1 MATFLCLSSILIL
14 AVNVQLFPSV
24 LTRLGG
30 TPAELGLLLSS
41 LFLLY
46 PVASVFSGFASDR
59 LGKRAVLAS
68 GALLMTAAL
77 AVAAPLSSLWARIAA
92 VLLFGAGNGILES
105 QASAMLSDASPG
117 RERSVLNLSQL
128 VYCIGAT
135 GGPVLVAIGL
145 SIVPSLGVG
154 PMLAVAAGLSFLLF
168 GGFMALKDG
177 RASAVSAKPISPR
190 ALAADREW
198 RLACVA
204 LFLYVA
210 VEMGT
215 AGWIVKYGRD
225 YLSLSEA
232 AAPLCLTVFWGGVG
246 VSRML
251 VSFASGS
258 LSNRRL
264 LLGSIALTFA
274 SQLGAFLAPH
284 PALALP
290 LLGVMGFAM
299 GSVWPTIVSLV
310 GSRFKRSSGIAVG
323 ALVASGACA
332 IPVIQP
338 LIGLAAGPGS
348 LGLRGTLLGMSVL
361 TVVEFFVVARM
372 GGPAPRSARSRRRSQ
387 D

>member
-46 PVASVFSGFASDR
+46 PLGSVFSGYASDR
-59 LGKRAVLAS
+59 LGKRAVMVA
-68 GALLMTAAL
+68 GALLMTVAL
-77 AVAAPLSSLWARIAA
+77 GVAAPLSSLWARIAA
-92 VLLFGAGNGILES
+92 VLFFGAGNGILES
-105 QASAMLSDASPG
+105 QASALLSDAHPG
-117 RERSVLNLSQL
+117 RERSILNLSQL
-128 VYCIGAT
+128 VYCVGAT

-145 SIVPSLGVG
+145 AIMPSLGVG

-168 GGFMALKDG
+168 VGFAALKDG
-177 RASAVSAKPISPR
+177 RASAVPAAPVSTR
-190 ALAADREW
+190 ALIADRDW
-198 RLACVA
+198 RLACIA

-225 YLSLSEA
+225 YLWLSDA

-274 SQLGAFLAPH
+274 SQLGAFLVSRAAV
-284 PALALP
+284 ALLF
-290 LLGVMGFAM
+290 LGIMGFAM
-299 GSVWPTIVSLV
+299 GSVWPTIVSFA
-310 GSRFKRSSGIAVG
+310 SARFRDSSGIAVG
-323 ALVASGACA
+323 ALVACGAFA
-332 IPVIQP
+332 VPVVQP

-348 LGLRGTLLGMSVL
+348 LGLRGTLLGLSAL
-361 TVVEFFVVARM
+361 TAVEFLVVARM
-372 GGPAPRSARSRRRSQ
+372 GGPVPRAARARRRSQ